1 MGDERASESR
11 VIGKVLAGKYRI
23 DGFLKRGGMGAVY
36 RGTHLMLGK
45 PVAIKLINPELVTSA
60 DIVDRFQREA
70 KAAANLTHPNIV
82 IVHDLGQTT
91 EGELYIA
98 MELVG
103 GRSLKQVIKEDGPMD
118 PARAVRLMKA
128 MCSALALAHR
138 NGVIHRDLKPQ
149 NIMITEDSEGN
160 EMPKI
165 LDFGIAKTF
174 EPDSTA
180 LTATGTVIGT
190 PQYMSP
196 EQAKGMAVDMRS
208 DLYSLGI
215 ILYEMLVGKVPFD
228 DSSVP
233 AVLVKHLSE
242 MPAPPRQL
250 RSDLSPAIEAVV
262 LRTLE
267 KDPEKRFQ
275 SAEELSR
282 GLEQALSG
290 ATPPPTPIPAT
301 ENNVPTVAETAV
313 MGGAT
318 PKASTR
324 PTVPVG
330 QAPSPRPPDSRT
342 SNRGLWIG
350 LAALVVLL
358 VLGALWLMSPR
369 GPEKVTTAEVEAP
382 TGEPAAANNEPSSS
396 HEAAPSPPVEPAEPV
411 EEAATSEPVPVPAP
425 PATTSAR
432 PVVDPPPAQTEPVV
446 AEEPEPAA
454 VEPLPKN
461 PPVYVAC
468 DGLSDACASVT
479 SALRD
484 AIERDRMSWAPESE
498 AEVLISIFSEEIES
512 RSETQFGTTFV
523 TRTYSMEARVS
534 VPRFGDVAM
543 PPPEVFSFDT
553 RFGRDKLDE
562 RTRVLARN
570 VTERVRRY
578 WNDRVG
584 PSR

>member
-11 VIGKVLAGKYRI
+11 GIGKELAGKYRI

-36 RGTHLMLGK
+36 KGTHLMLGK

-70 KAAANLTHPNIV
+70 RAAANLTHPNIV
-82 IVHDLGQTT
+82 IVHDLGQTA

-98 MELVG
+98 MELVV
-103 GRSLKQVIKEDGPMD
+103 GRSLKQVIKEDGPMEPD
-118 PARAVRLMKA
+118 RAVQQLKA

-149 NIMITEDSEGN
+149 NIMVSEDSEGN
-160 EMPKI
+160 EVPKI

-228 DSSVP
+228 DNSIP

-250 RSDLSPAIEAVV
+250 RADLSPALEAVV

-267 KDPEKRFQ
+267 KDPEKRYQ
-275 SAEELSR
+275 SAEELSQ
-282 GLEQALSG
+282 GLEQALVG
-290 ATPPPTPIPAT
+290 VAPLPPPVPAYQVD
-301 ENNVPTVAETAV
+301 VPTVAETAV
-313 MGGAT
+313 TGAT
-318 PKASTR
+318 TR
-324 PTVPVG
+324 RVATCPT
-330 QAPSPRPPDSRT
+330 APIAQSSPPRPPDSRAKKT
-342 SNRGLWIG
+342 GLFVG
-350 LAALVVLL
+350 LSALAVLL
-358 VLGALWLMSPR
+358 LLGFFFLAFRS
-369 GPEKVTTAEVEAP
+369 GPANVEDVTVETP
-382 TGEPAAANNEPSSS
+382 TGEPTAANLDPSPNAPGESNEAIEGAEQDQPGDAPPPPVATPSVPQRA
-396 HEAAPSPPVEPAEPV
+396 EAPTRPVAEEPPVEP
-411 EEAATSEPVPVPAP
+411 
-425 PATTSAR
+425 
-432 PVVDPPPAQTEPVV
+432 
-446 AEEPEPAA
+446 
-454 VEPLPKN
+454 LPQD

-484 AIERDRMSWAPESE
+484 VIERDGMSWTSQSE
-498 AEVLISIFSEEIES
+498 AEVLISIFTEEIEA
-512 RSETQFGTTFV
+512 RSEIQFGTTFV
-523 TRTYSMEARVS
+523 IRTYSMEARVLA
-534 VPRFGDVAM
+534 PRFGDVAM

-562 RTRVLARN
+562 RTRVMASN
-570 VTERVRRY
+570 VRERVRRY
-578 WNDRVG
+578 WNERLG
-584 PSR
+584 RSR

>member
-11 VIGKVLAGKYRI
+11 VIGKELAGKYRI

-36 RGTHLMLGK
+36 KGTHLMLGK

-70 KAAANLTHPNIV
+70 RAAANLTHPNIV
-82 IVHDLGQTT
+82 IVHDLGQTA

-118 PARAVRLMKA
+118 PDRAVRQLKA

-138 NGVIHRDLKPQ
+138 NAVIHRDLKPQ
-149 NIMITEDSEGN
+149 NIMVTEDSEGN
-160 EMPKI
+160 EVPKI

-196 EQAKGMAVDMRS
+196 EQAKGMEVDMRS

-228 DSSVP
+228 DNSVP

-250 RSDLSPAIEAVV
+250 RAGLSPALEAVV

-267 KDPEKRFQ
+267 KDPENRYQ
-275 SAEELSR
+275 SAEELSQ
-282 GLEQALSG
+282 GLEQALVG
-290 ATPPPTPIPAT
+290 VAPLPPPIPAT
-301 ENNVPTVAETAV
+301 QVDVPTVAETAV
-313 MGGAT
+313 TGAT
-318 PKASTR
+318 TRRVATR
-324 PTVPVG
+324 PTAPVA
-330 QAPSPRPPDSRT
+330 QPLPPRPPDSRASKT
-342 SNRGLWIG
+342 GLFVG
-350 LAALVVLL
+350 LSALAVLL
-358 VLGALWLMSPR
+358 LLGFYFLVFRS
-369 GPEKVTTAEVEAP
+369 GPGKVDDAAVEAP
-382 TGEPAAANNEPSSS
+382 TGEPAAASLDPSSSATVESNEAIEGAEGAEPGDAPPPPAAATTSVQQRAEPSSS
-396 HEAAPSPPVEPAEPV
+396 AP
-411 EEAATSEPVPVPAP
+411 T
-425 PATTSAR
+425 R
-432 PVVDPPPAQTEPVV
+432 PV
-446 AEEPEPAA
+446 AEEPEALP
-454 VEPLPKN
+454 VEPLPQD

-484 AIERDRMSWAPESE
+484 VIERDGMSWTSQSE
-498 AEVLISIFSEEIES
+498 AEVLISIFAEEIEA

-523 TRTYSMEARVS
+523 IRTYSMEARVS
-534 VPRFGDVAM
+534 APRFGDVAM

-562 RTRVLARN
+562 RTRVMASKVR
-570 VTERVRRY
+570 ERIRRY
-578 WNDRVG
+578 WNERIG
-584 PSR
+584 RSR